1 MSIEARENA
10 SSQILYHVTLLCIHA
25 LMYLIR
31 IYHSSISPV
40 SQRTLL
46 STLAVSVRT
55 TAVTRPDALITRF
68 VRLLRRHKL
77 TVQGAYGRLHLNAV
91 NPSVL
96 SDDGST
102 TRRHAMSRTFA

>member
-31 IYHSSISPV
+31 IYHSSV
-40 SQRTLL
+40 SLVSECTLL
-46 STLAVSVRT
+46 STLAVSVGT
-55 TAVTRPDALITRF
+55 TAVTRPDALTTRF
-68 VRLLRRHKL
+68 VRFLRRHKL
-77 TVQGAYGRLHLNAV
+77 TVQGVCGRLHLNVV

-96 SDDGST
+96 SDD
-102 TRRHAMSRTFA
+102 TRRHTMPRTSA